1 MKENLCISCWNWQ
14 AKEELLCGVCYVKWF
29 NSCVKEELPSVLY
42 ISKSEDLLAAL
53 ELRLENPERHNH
65 TLNKLLESVNVL
77 QCLEWLL
84 TSPGLVSLPVKEY
97 IISVLSALLE
107 KSNFSGQLY
116 HRLVVYEKISTLI
129 ASKNTKFLQK
139 VSLQSDDLWTD
150 IQKYR
155 KRHKTG
161 LIFQKRLKRL
171 KGELSALL
179 ILVLL
184 LLVGGFVL
192 YVAEKTPGLYLV
204 LSVALLA
211 VLVVFLWIARYNSY
225 DLNLSLKTRVQY
237 QLEQFF
243 VPEEYLASLQKSHD
257 RLNSIV
263 KNAST

>member
-1 MKENLCISCWNWQ
+1 MKENLCVSCRNGQ
-14 AKEELLCGVCYVKWF
+14 TNEELLCGICYNSWF
-29 NSCVKEELPSVLY
+29 NSCLKEELPKSVC
-42 ISKSEDLLAAL
+42 ISKSQELLAAL
-53 ELRLENPERHNH
+53 ERRLDNPEVNNDALN
-65 TLNKLLESVNVL
+65 TLLDSINVL

-84 TSPGLVSLPVKEY
+84 TSPDRVSLSMKEY
-97 IISVLSALLE
+97 LHAVLSALLE
-107 KSNFSGQLY
+107 KSNFSGQLF
-116 HRLVVYEKISTLI
+116 HRLVVYEHISTLI
-129 ASKNTKFLQK
+129 ARKENRFLQK
-139 VSLQSDDLWTD
+139 ILLQSDDLWTD

-171 KGELSALL
+171 KRELTVLL
-179 ILVLL
+179 ISVLL

-192 YVAEKTPGLYLV
+192 YVAEKPPGLYLV
-204 LSVALLA
+204 LSGALLA
-211 VLVVFLWIARYNSY
+211 VLVVFLWISRYNSY